1 MVDPLHRARVTGAYI
16 VAEPE
21 PEGRFRNRR
30 GRLALGDI
38 WGPVKV
44 LSEPVRGARIPPGS
58 LRLCGAPQ
66 IRCCCLR
73 SNVDVEFQSEKF
85 AWLPTGVP
93 YEA

>member
-30 GRLALGDI
+30 DRLALGDI

-66 IRCCCLR
+66 IRC
-73 SNVDVEFQSEKF
+73 
-85 AWLPTGVP
+85 
-93 YEA
+93 